1 MKLRFFSF
9 YLIAVST
16 LFIFAGC
23 GTKDTPTPA
32 TDYSPLTANSTWTY
46 QTATGTTYTLTST
59 NRDTSISGKTF
70 HVFTNS
76 NGGNNYMG
84 KSGNDYYRFGVL
96 PGIAPNG
103 FDENYLK
110 ENVDVNGTWMV
121 IQNATAPGISTPI
134 PVNLTYTIAEKGV
147 QRVVNG
153 KTYTNVIHVKQNIS
167 ALGIQ
172 GGNGDFY
179 YSAGIG
185 LIESTLVINAN
196 PTFGIQAFNQT
207 QVLTNYSIK

>member
-1 MKLRFFSF
+1 ML
-9 YLIAVST
+9 
-16 LFIFAGC
+16 IFAGC
-23 GTKDTPTPA
+23 GSKDTPTPA
-32 TDYSPLTANSTWTY
+32 ADYSPLTANSTWTY
-46 QTATGTTYTLTST
+46 QTTTVGTFTLTST
-59 NRDTSISGKTF
+59 NRDTTISGKTF

-103 FDENYLK
+103 FDETYLK
-110 ENVDVNGTWMV
+110 DNVDVNGTWSI
-121 IQNATAPGISTPI
+121 IQNATPPGISTPV

-147 QRVVNG
+147 QRTVAG
-153 KTYTNVIHVKQNIS
+153 KTYTNVIHVKLNIA

-179 YSAGIG
+179 YSAGVG

-196 PTFGIQAFNQT
+196 PTFGIVASNQT
-207 QVLTNYSIK
+207 QMLTNYSIK

>member
-1 MKLRFFSF
+1 MRAKYF

-16 LFIFAGC
+16 VFIFSGC
-23 GTKDTPTPA
+23 GKDDTPTPA

-46 QTATGTTYTLTST
+46 QTSTGTTYTLTST
-59 NRDTSISGKTF
+59 NKDTTINGKTF

-103 FDENYLK
+103 FDETYLK
-110 ENVDVNGTWMV
+110 DNLDVNGTWTV
-121 IQNATAPGISTPI
+121 TQNAMAPGIPTPV
-134 PVNLTYTIAEKGV
+134 PVNLTYTITEKGI
-147 QRVVNG
+147 QKVVAG
-153 KTYTNVIHVKQNIS
+153 KTFTNVIHVKLNIS

-172 GGNGDFY
+172 GGNGDVY
-179 YSAGIG
+179 YSAGVG

-196 PTFGIQAFNQT
+196 PAFGIEAYNQT
-207 QVLTNYSIK
+207 QTLTNYSIK